1 MNKRRKTWLQCR
13 IHTLVV
19 KKTVLSVSKWDN
31 LWVNQPNKY
40 WSEPGLISVIRGGC
54 LVPGVTGGRIY
65 PLYIWLYVTYIHI
78 YICLVQP
85 CFAPFCTYTIP
96 YLHQTTL
103 QKWIWLANV
112 HLKIPK
118 TGRVGA
124 SKVLKTVESC
134 LHCSV
139 SGSWPQTLTNY
150 EELLEHWSKR
160 THSSTRGSS
169 HFHLECGWSNLSQD
183 ESQETPVFNRQIIYG
198 EHVLLPVWSPMQLH
212 LRW

>member
-1 MNKRRKTWLQCR
+1 MGQSLGQPAEQILKRTRPHQRHPWRLPGPWR
-13 IHTLVV
+13 NWWPYLPTLHMAVR
-19 KKTVLSVSKWDN
+19 
-31 LWVNQPNKY
+31 Y
-40 WSEPGLISVIRGGC
+40 
-54 LVPGVTGGRIY
+54 IY
-65 PLYIWLYVTYIHI
+65 TYM
-78 YICLVQP
+78 CLVQP

-183 ESQETPVFNRQIIYG
+183 ESQET
-198 EHVLLPVWSPMQLH
+198 
-212 LRW
+212 